1 MKSLHGIKNAIY
13 LLILYPMV
21 KFMCNKPCF
30 CLSSVVRQKSF
41 YFVCH
46 SGLAPESSV
55 SELDSRFRGNDDF
68 LRFHQCWT
76 Y

>member
-1 MKSLHGIKNAIY
+1 MI
-13 LLILYPMV
+13 
-21 KFMCNKPCF
+21 KFMGNKPYF

-46 SGLAPESSV
+46 SGLDPESSV

-68 LRFHQCWT
+68 GINVKKC
-76 Y
+76 